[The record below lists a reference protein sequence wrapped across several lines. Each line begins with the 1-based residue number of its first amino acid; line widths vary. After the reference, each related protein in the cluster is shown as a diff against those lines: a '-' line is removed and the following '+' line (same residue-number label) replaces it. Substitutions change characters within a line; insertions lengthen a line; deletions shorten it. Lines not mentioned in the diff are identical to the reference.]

1 MPESQYHINYVKKI
15 VSYVESTFSADEVAF
30 LLSDST
36 DCPERCPKVI
46 GGFVPDVYVKTARCA
61 IIGEAKTDND
71 IENDHTAAQINSYI
85 EELRSHTECSKHII
99 LCSSML
105 LFATLKNM
113 IIRKKRK
120 EPLDDITFHILDNY
134 KNIATI

>member
-1 MPESQYHINYVKKI
+1 MPESQYHIKYVKRI
-15 VSYVESTFSADEVAF
+15 ISYVENNFSADEVAF
-30 LLSDST
+30 LLADSSNYT
-36 DCPERCPKVI
+36 EKCPKVI
-46 GGFVPDVYVKTARCA
+46 GGFIPDVYVKSTRFA

-71 IENDHTAAQINSYI
+71 IENSHTVAQINAYI
-85 EELRSHTECSKHII
+85 QELRSHTECSKHII

-120 EPLDDITFHILDNY
+120 
-134 KNIATI
+134 

>member
-30 LLSDST
+30 MLSDSA
-36 DCPERCPKVI
+36 DCLERCPKVI
-46 GGFVPDVYVKTARCA
+46 GGFVPDVYVKTARFA

-71 IENDHTAAQINSYI
+71 IENGHTAAQINSYI
-85 EELRSHTECSKHII
+85 EELRSHTGCSKHII

-113 IIRKKRK
+113 IIRKKRR
-120 EPLDDITFHILDNY
+120 ESLDDITFHILDNY